1 MAARKQDWNSV
12 EALFEYGVDVD
23 NRRVYLLGD
32 VEEGSIGNAIK
43 ALYMLGRSKET
54 IELFV
59 GSFGGSEYDM
69 FALYDVL
76 QSIACPVSTVA
87 IGKCMSAAPLLV
99 AAGTLGH
106 RWTMGNAQWM
116 IHRGEGDYGAS
127 RIETA
132 QADLDHYRS
141 LDTRWFDLMSKHSNK
156 TPGQWRK
163 HCLSVGDKYFSAAE
177 AVEWGLVDHIWDQ
190 KEGE

>member
-32 VEEGSIGNAIK
+32 VEEGSMGNAIK

-116 IHRGEGDYGAS
+116 IHRGEGEYGAS

-156 TPGQWRK
+156 TAGQWRK

-177 AVEWGLVDHIWDQ
+177 AVEWGLVDQIWDQ